1 MTIDELIAAEPSDVR
16 LCIDKIA
23 ERAGTYDADWN
34 VIKSAAALL
43 NEANKRETDLHKT
56 VIHLQANYQREVK
69 MIANALDLIS
79 SFGGTAGSHHKD
91 WVIDQVTRALTG
103 DGYDAFV
110 AACCDG
116 EDGPETYSWEVGI
129 AP

>member
-1 MTIDELIAAEPSDVR
+1 MSETGPIYNVDLIESLPLDGGGMRQAMPSRSDLTEASKRFMRVAAGYEV
-16 LCIDKIA
+16 
-23 ERAGTYDADWN
+23 
-34 VIKSAAALL
+34 LL
-43 NEANKRETDLHKT
+43 S
-56 VIHLQANYQREVK
+56 NYQREVK
-69 MIANALDLIS
+69 KIEAAIDLIS

-110 AACCDG
+110 ASCCDG
-116 EDGPETYSWEVGI
+116 EDGPDTYSWEVGI